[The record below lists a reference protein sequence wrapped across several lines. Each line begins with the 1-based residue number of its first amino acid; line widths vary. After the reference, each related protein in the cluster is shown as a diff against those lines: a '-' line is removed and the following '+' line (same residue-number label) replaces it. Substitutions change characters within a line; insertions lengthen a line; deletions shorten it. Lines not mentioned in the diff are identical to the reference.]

1 MNTGFV
7 GFLNPVERIF
17 VSSIF
22 FKRYQTAFDCHYC
35 CGESIYKAE
44 LRFDTDFFCHDLSEV
59 VSDFFLS
66 SHTNKQNQ
74 SALTHKIWSLGNR
87 CFVAGSFNHNIR
99 SAPVSYVVNF
109 GPDIFAPA
117 VDYIIRTPV
126 RAIVAYTDLI
136 AAGVMRYLR
145 SRKIRIPDD
154 IAVTGFS
161 GTILSEMIY
170 PPLTTVDLPLFEMGE
185 TVAELI
191 LEKISDPSID
201 RTITLDAQIQLREST
216 EG

>member
-1 MNTGFV
+1 M
-7 GFLNPVERIF
+7 
-17 VSSIF
+17 
-22 FKRYQTAFDCHYC
+22 
-35 CGESIYKAE
+35 
-44 LRFDTDFFCHDLSEV
+44 
-59 VSDFFLS
+59 
-66 SHTNKQNQ
+66 Q
-74 SALTHKIWSLGNR
+74 SAGVRFKAYRDALKKFKIPYNEELVIQCPGMH
-87 CFVAGSFNHNIR
+87 FGDGIKAAEQLLQKNI
-99 SAPVSYVVNF
+99 
-109 GPDIFAPA
+109 
-117 VDYIIRTPV
+117 PV

-185 TVAELI
+185 TVAGLI
-191 LEKISDPSID
+191 LEKISNPSVD

-216 EG
+216 EGEGNPQNQ